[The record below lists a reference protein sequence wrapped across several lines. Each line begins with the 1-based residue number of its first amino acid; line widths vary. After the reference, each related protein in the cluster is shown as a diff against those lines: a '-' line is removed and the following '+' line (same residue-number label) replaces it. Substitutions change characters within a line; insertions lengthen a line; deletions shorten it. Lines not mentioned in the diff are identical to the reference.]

1 MLIHRLTV
9 NSQKKIF
16 NVPPNILD
24 YSLDLVRRGSADIPR
39 LVWADF
45 IPHFPQRTG
54 QGGYIFV
61 VFGCTPSSL
70 KLTNL

>member
-16 NVPPNILD
+16 KVPSNILD
-24 YSLDLVRRGSADIPR
+24 YSLDLVRRGRADIPR

-45 IPHFPQRTG
+45 IPPFPQKTG

-61 VFGCTPSSL
+61 DLGAHPPL
-70 KLTNL
+70 